1 MNLFLEEDEEK
12 AKQTAEE
19 LKELNDLRKTM
30 TENGVKEALGQA
42 FEYKAKGDKVLV
54 LYLPECHESIAGI
67 IAGRIKDR
75 LNHPAFVLTDAK
87 EGIKGSGRSIEGYS
101 MFEEMMKVKEVF
113 TKFGGHANGSRMF
126 FGKRKITGIPQKDQ

>member
-1 MNLFLEEDEEK
+1 M
-12 AKQTAEE
+12 
-19 LKELNDLRKTM
+19 
-30 TENGVKEALGQA
+30 
-42 FEYKAKGDKVLV
+42 LV

-101 MFEEMMKVKEVF
+101 MFEEMMKVKRGVHKVWG
-113 TKFGGHANGSRMF
+113 TSNGRRMF